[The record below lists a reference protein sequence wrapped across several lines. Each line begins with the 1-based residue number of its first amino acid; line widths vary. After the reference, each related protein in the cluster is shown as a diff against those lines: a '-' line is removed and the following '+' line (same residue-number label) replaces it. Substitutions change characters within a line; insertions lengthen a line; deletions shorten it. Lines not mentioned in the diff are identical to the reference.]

1 MVIGMTMHASVRGSV
16 VTAVIEEY
24 ARHGGDPQW
33 VLSRYNLTPAI
44 LADPYSSVSLG
55 RYAAMFEDMA
65 TRLEDPLLGA
75 RLGQSMRAADLG
87 PAGMLVAR
95 SRSVMAALERL
106 TRFVASFQ
114 PGTQAGLKE
123 SDGLLVWTYRL
134 NDPAIWP
141 RRQDAEFT
149 VTSLVKLIRS
159 AFSPDWRPLMVQFE
173 HAPATPAS
181 ARALEKLL
189 GCPVRFEAA
198 SNGLLLPADE
208 ARARFRNEDKDLIA
222 VLERFLITS
231 APAEADHVSWS
242 EKVLSLIATYLGQQA
257 VTLERLA
264 ADLAL
269 APRSLQ
275 RRLADE
281 GTSLRQLLRR
291 HRQEL
296 AVQHLQTGA
305 QRLGNLAE
313 ALGYADGTTFWR
325 AHRNWTGV
333 PPSMARAKRTPFRMV
348 NDHEG

>member
-1 MVIGMTMHASVRGSV
+1 MHASVRGSV
-16 VTAVIEEY
+16 VAAVIEEF
-24 ARHGGDPQW
+24 ARQGGDPRS
-33 VLSRYNLTPAI
+33 VLARHDLTPAL
-44 LADPYSSVSLG
+44 LADPYASVSLG
-55 RYAAMFEDMA
+55 RYVAMFEDMA
-65 TRLEDPLLGA
+65 ARLADPLLGA
-75 RLGQSMRAADLG
+75 RLGQAMRAVDLG

-114 PGTQAGLKE
+114 PGTQAGLKDC
-123 SDGLLVWTYRL
+123 DGLLVWTYRL
-134 NDPAIWP
+134 SDAAIWP

-149 VTSLVKLIRS
+149 LASLVRLIRS
-159 AFSPDWRPLMVQFE
+159 AFMPDWRPLMVQFE
-173 HAPATPAS
+173 HAPATPEAG
-181 ARALEKLL
+181 RALERLL

-198 SNGLLLPADE
+198 SNGLVIPTEE

-222 VLERFLITS
+222 VLERFLVTS
-231 APAEADHVSWS
+231 APAEAAHVSWS
-242 EKVLSLIATYLGQQA
+242 DKVLSLIATYLGQQA
-257 VTLERLA
+257 VTLERLS
-264 ADLAL
+264 ADLAV

-296 AVQHLQTGA
+296 ALQHLQAGA
-305 QRLGNLAE
+305 PRLGNLAE

-333 PPSMARAKRTPFRMV
+333 PPSMARTRRPAPHKV
-348 NDHEG
+348 AEHEG